1 MILEIN
7 LFFYQDITLLTL
19 EGYLSYPFIYFRI
32 STSSSDTVTLLKKS
46 IILLQKKSN
55 YDITFKK

>member
-7 LFFYQDITLLTL
+7 LFFYQDITLPTL
-19 EGYLSYPFIYFRI
+19 KGSLSNPFIYFRI

-46 IILLQKKSN
+46 IILLQKKSE
-55 YDITFKK
+55 KL

>member
-19 EGYLSYPFIYFRI
+19 EGSLSYPFIYFRI
-32 STSSSDTVTLLKKS
+32 STSSSYTVSLLKKS
-46 IILLQKKSN
+46 IILLQKKSE
-55 YDITFKK
+55 KL